1 MGFYYLCLPVS
12 AVGILLSAFEH
23 LKKDMKKINES
34 LLPELLRRDFGKDIF
49 EGLST
54 HHYINV
60 KRSAGSVPSLI
71 AAELFTVQNKTLLF
85 ITDDKEATFYITSE
99 MENLV
104 GEERV
109 LYFPETHRNRRTRKD
124 IQRNRQSRKRHH

>member
-1 MGFYYLCLPVS
+1 
-12 AVGILLSAFEH
+12 
-23 LKKDMKKINES
+23 MKKINES

-60 KRSAGSVPSLI
+60 KGSAGSVPSLI

-85 ITDDKEATFYITSE
+85 ITDDKEAAFYITSE
-99 MENLV
+99 MKNLV
-104 GEERV
+104 GEKRV
-109 LYFPETHRNRRTRKD
+109 LYFPETHLEPYQIEKTQNANIVAVDRRASCRE
-124 IQRNRQSRKRHH
+124 RV